1 MSDSPRKPV
10 THGPVTGEL
19 RRPHLLLVDDDP
31 MALRAL
37 TRIIETNQPY
47 WRITA
52 VASSEEALTLIA
64 REAFAV
70 VITDL
75 VMSGA
80 NGMAVLFQLQQ
91 HQPAAIRI
99 VHSSHTE
106 LLRSGSLGRLAH
118 RVLPKPASAIDV
130 LGLTAWARQQSTPL
144 EPPKSTRCA

>member
-1 MSDSPRKPV
+1 MSDSPRNPV

-52 VASSEEALTLIA
+52 VASTEEALTLIA
-64 REAFAV
+64 REAFAA

-91 HQPAAIRI
+91 HQPARPAVIAIEDAW
-99 VHSSHTE
+99 H
-106 LLRSGSLGRLAH
+106 LA
-118 RVLPKPASAIDV
+118 
-130 LGLTAWARQQSTPL
+130 G
-144 EPPKSTRCA
+144 